1 MTPKSNAT
9 KIQITLGIVS
19 NFMFLHME
27 GNIQHCVNAIY
38 RMGGN
43 VVNGL
48 FDKRLISKIHK
59 KLIQL
64 NKRKTSNLIKDKLR
78 T

>member
-9 KIQITLGIVS
+9 KINTWDCIKLYVS
-19 NFMFLHME
+19 AH
-27 GNIQHCVNAIY
+27 GRKHSTCVNAIY
-38 RMGGN
+38 RMGEN
-43 VVNGL
+43 VVNDL
-48 FDKRLISKIHK
+48 FDKSLISKICK

-64 NKRKTSNLIKDKLR
+64 NKRKTCNPIKDKLR